1 MAIVNNV
8 VTAHHGK
15 VKLETSDKG
24 THFLAQLPQ
33 FARHELI
40 NPVRQEP
47 DLAVK
52 ALAAAMVLK

>member
-15 VKLETSDKG
+15 VKLETSEQG

-33 FARHELI
+33 FASNGGGNSHKVEANGNAETLASALI
-40 NPVRQEP
+40 LE
-47 DLAVK
+47 
-52 ALAAAMVLK
+52 